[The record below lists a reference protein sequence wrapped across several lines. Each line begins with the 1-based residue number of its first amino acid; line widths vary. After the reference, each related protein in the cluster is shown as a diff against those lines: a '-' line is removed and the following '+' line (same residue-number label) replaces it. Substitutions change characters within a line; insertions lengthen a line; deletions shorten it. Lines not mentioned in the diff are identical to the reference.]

1 MKYNLDFK
9 ECLKDSPKFRLSLEN
24 AESDIETLEAR
35 LDRVVRLCTTMVD
48 TGKSFNKAGCGFI
61 TGVKD
66 LAAYFHDDTM
76 VSDNTKVASCLN
88 HFCQSMSEMLKYFN
102 ILMEQAQRSV
112 CKNLSQFIKMEI
124 KKVKDTRKHFE
135 KISDDLDSAMSRN
148 SVAPRSKP
156 QECED
161 SQNLMMANRS
171 CFAHTSL
178 DYVYQINILQSKK
191 RFDVLETM
199 LSFMHAQATFFHQGH
214 ELYQDNEEYMT
225 SVQDQVKD
233 LHSKAKLDWKEME
246 ERHHLVQTK
255 SWNGT
260 NYSNVK
266 DIGFKPD
273 LETDNGTHMEGY
285 LFKKTKHAFKAWVRR
300 WFCIEENQLRYQK
313 RSKDTQ
319 VTVMEEDLRLCTV
332 KPVYEID
339 RRFCFEVLSPTRSHM
354 LQAHTEEEFQ
364 AWVSA
369 IQSGVTKAFR
379 DAEKQQNEQQH
390 LNESRDSTRS
400 KSSSTDLSMSDNND
414 TPIDKKSKTQIQR
427 EKLFSIPGNTKCCD
441 CGAADPRWASINLG
455 IILCIECSGIHRGF
469 GVHISKVRSVTLDS
483 WEPELL
489 KVMGELG
496 NDVVNRIYL
505 VNVDDS
511 ITPATPESTGPV
523 REAWIRAK
531 YVEKRFVSKLPGPKS
546 EGKMKGWRVKK
557 KTRRSPGRTTES
569 EENQSS
575 KSSPDSDVT
584 SGLLEAVLSVTV
596 TKDDDDEVVD
606 ETIDNKDISI
616 DQSDTSIDIETPKT
630 PDDVLVFGTNL
641 NLPDFQ
647 LDVSS
652 ESSGAEEDTKSTT
665 SWEDMS
671 MLDPNMLLFKA
682 AQARNLAVMLE
693 ALANGAESNWV
704 NTQEDDKT
712 PLMKAI
718 ETGSL
723 SACEFLLL
731 NGSKLDRLDRFG
743 RSPLHL
749 ATMLGNTGQVCQ
761 FLKRGADI
769 KVKDKDG
776 QDPLSIAVT
785 NANADIVTLL
795 RLAKLNEEMKE
806 SDDYL
811 GSNPGDET
819 FNDVFRDFTNMAS
832 NNPEKLKRNK

>member
-1 MKYNLDFK
+1 MKYTLDFK
-9 ECLKDSPKFRLSLEN
+9 ECLKDSPKFRSSLES
-24 AESDIETLEAR
+24 AESDVENLEAK
-35 LDRVVRLCTTMVD
+35 LDRVVRLCTTMVEA
-48 TGKSFNKAGCGFI
+48 GKSFNNAGCGFL

-66 LAAYFHDDTM
+66 LAAYFHEDTM
-76 VSDNTKVASCLN
+76 VSDNQKVSSCLN
-88 HFCQSMSEMLKYFN
+88 NFCQSMSEMLRYFN
-102 ILMEQAQRSV
+102 ILMEQAQKTV
-112 CKNLSQFIKMEI
+112 CKNLNHFIKSEI

-135 KISDDLDSAMSRN
+135 KISDDLDNAISRN
-148 SVAPRSKP
+148 SSALRSKP

-161 SQNLMMANRS
+161 ACNLMMANRS

-214 ELYQDNEEYMT
+214 ELYQDCEGYMNGIR
-225 SVQDQVKD
+225 DQVKE
-233 LHSKAKLDWKEME
+233 LHVKAKQEWKEME
-246 ERHHLVQTK
+246 ERHNLVQ
-255 SWNGT
+255 N
-260 NYSNVK
+260 K
-266 DIGFKPD
+266 DVGFKPD
-273 LETDNGTHMEGY
+273 VEVENGVHMEGY

-300 WFCIEENQLRYQK
+300 WFSIEENQLRYQK
-313 RSKDTQ
+313 RSKDTS

-332 KPVYEID
+332 KPAYDLD

-364 AWVSA
+364 TWVSA

-379 DAEKQQNEQQH
+379 AAEKRNSDAG
-390 LNESRDSTRS
+390 LNEST
-400 KSSSTDLSMSDNND
+400 SSSKGGNSTSDLSALDS
-414 TPIDKKSKTQIQR
+414 PAPEAEKKKSKAQMQI
-427 EKLFSIPGNTKCCD
+427 EKLYSIPGNSKCCD
-441 CGAADPRWASINLG
+441 CESPDPRWASINLG
-455 IILCIECSGIHRGF
+455 ITLCIECSGIHRGF
-469 GVHISKVRSVTLDS
+469 GVHISKIRSITLDS

-496 NDVVNRIYL
+496 NDVINRIYL

-511 ITPATPESTGPV
+511 ITRATAECPGPV
-523 REAWIRAK
+523 REAWIKAK
-531 YVEKRFVSKLPGPKS
+531 YVQKKFVSKLPGTKSS
-546 EGKMKGWRVKK
+546 EGRVKGWRVKK
-557 KTRRSPGRTTES
+557 KTRRSPGRTLAS
-569 EENQSS
+569 EDSQAGSA
-575 KSSPDSDVT
+575 KSSPDSDLT
-584 SGLLEAVLSVTV
+584 SAVMSVTAS
-596 TKDDDDEVVD
+596 KDTDSSEAPSPSEGSDESAEKDNLVVD
-606 ETIDNKDISI
+606 T
-616 DQSDTSIDIETPKT
+616 DT
-630 PDDVLVFGTNL
+630 DVDKSATEDVIVFGTDF

-647 LDVSS
+647 LDMSS
-652 ESSGAEEDTKSTT
+652 ESSGTEEDAKSTT

-671 MLDPNMLLFKA
+671 SLDPNMLLYKA
-682 AQARNLAVMLE
+682 AHARNLAVMLE
-693 ALANGAESNWV
+693 AIANGADTNWV

-731 NGSKLDRLDRFG
+731 NRAKLDKKDRKG
-743 RSPLHL
+743 RTPLHL

-761 FLKRGADI
+761 FLKRGAQLNVEDCEG
-769 KVKDKDG
+769 K
-776 QDPLSIAVT
+776 DPLSIAVSA
-785 NANADIVTLL
+785 ANADIVTLL